1 MAEDIGLF
9 EAIYSQRA
17 LRYFKPDPV
26 DDSLIWKVL
35 DAGIRAPSGSNSQ
48 GWGFV
53 VIREST
59 RQGLEVTAFLHCI
72 LNISGIQVSLYFDEC
87 VHSLDWPQLVALV
100 RIERSVIEFIYDN

>member
-26 DDSLIWKVL
+26 DDNLIWKIL

-48 GWGFV
+48 GWDSWSSETLNCGGRLGIFPAASHHSTV
-53 VIREST
+53 EPQQIRDDHVPGRLT
-59 RQGLEVTAFLHCI
+59 LG
-72 LNISGIQVSLYFDEC
+72 
-87 VHSLDWPQLVALV
+87 
-100 RIERSVIEFIYDN
+100 